1 MRPWMHVS
9 QGTDAMS
16 ADTGASRKTT
26 VRLILK
32 CLPSKN
38 QALVTLLQNVC
49 GR

>member
-1 MRPWMHVS
+1 MRHRMHDS
-9 QGTDAMS
+9 QGTDAID
-16 ADTGASRKTT
+16 ADAGASRKTT